1 MKKLI
6 TGTGMVT
13 LVCGL
18 IAMALMAGCEDAEQN
33 QDITITLSSD
43 SVSGSA
49 AVTCVAALTAP
60 STTTSNTITTLFLP
74 LEWWVGNTEMGNISS
89 SEGYSAVAVSNSG
102 QTGANTISVRDQ
114 RGNSGTIG
122 ITQTAAE

>member
-6 TGTGMVT
+6 TCAGIVT
-13 LVCGL
+13 IMFGL
-18 IAMALMAGCEDAEQN
+18 IAMALMVGCEDVEQN
-33 QDITITLSSD
+33 QDMTITLSSD

-89 SEGYSAVAVSNSG
+89 SEGYSAVYVSNSG